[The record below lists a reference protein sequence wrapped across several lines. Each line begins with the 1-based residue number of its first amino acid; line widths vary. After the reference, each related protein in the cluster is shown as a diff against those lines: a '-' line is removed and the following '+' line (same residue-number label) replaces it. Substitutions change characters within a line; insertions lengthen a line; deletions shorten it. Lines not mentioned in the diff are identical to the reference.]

1 VQFAYGDKEGKAR
14 EARLQHPLGVC
25 WVAGGLNRVVTTDT
39 YNHKVKLLDPATNV
53 ISFWLGNGKPGLSDG
68 ERPHGI
74 RDTYITHNTTLDTT
88 RMAHETMPNEDSV
101 VQVLVPK
108 HSSTN
113 PRERA

>member
-1 VQFAYGDKEGKAR
+1 MGGVQFAYGDKEGKAR

-68 ERPHGI
+68 ERQLPY
-74 RDTYITHNTTLDTT
+74 RT
-88 RMAHETMPNEDSV
+88 AHVTF
-101 VQVLVPK
+101 
-108 HSSTN
+108 T
-113 PRERA
+113 